1 MSDWIIIKTKRS
13 KEFWA
18 KENLIRQKFDV
29 YIPLTYRIKK
39 VFDKIKTTKS
49 PLFEGYIFVKNES
62 LDFRLLKINNTMGV
76 SSVLSFSN
84 KKSVLPGRYIEKLKL
99 LEDNNGIISI
109 LKFKKLIEGKIYKIL
124 HGPFKGL
131 NGMFHQALNNKN
143 IILILNI
150 LGKDL
155 NLKLPRNYIAIS

>member
-1 MSDWIIIKTKRS
+1 MNDWLIIKTKRS

-18 KENLIRQKFDV
+18 KENLVRQNFQV

-39 VFDKIKTTKS
+39 IFNKIKTIKS
-49 PLFEGYIFVKNES
+49 PLFEGYIFVKIDLSNS
-62 LDFRLLKINNTMGV
+62 RLLKINNTMGV
-76 SSVLSFSN
+76 SSIISFSN
-84 KKSVLPGRYIEKLKL
+84 KKSMLSEKYIEKLKL

-155 NLKLPRNYIAIS
+155 NLKLPRNYIAVS

>member
-13 KEFWA
+13 KELWA

-76 SSVLSFSN
+76 NSILSFSN

-150 LGKDL
+150 FMQRFKFKITEEL
-155 NLKLPRNYIAIS
+155 YCY

>member
-13 KEFWA
+13 KELWA

-76 SSVLSFSN
+76 NSILSFSN
-84 KKSVLPGRYIEKLKL
+84 KKSVLSGRYIEKLKL
-99 LEDNNGIISI
+99 LEDNNGTISI

-150 LGKDL
+150 FMQRFKFKITEEL
-155 NLKLPRNYIAIS
+155 YCY

>member
-1 MSDWIIIKTKRS
+1 MSDWVIVKTKRS

-18 KENLIRQKFDV
+18 KENLIRQKFEV

-39 VFDKIKTTKS
+39 IFYKIKIIKT

-62 LDFRLLKINNTMGV
+62 PDSRLLKINNTVGV
-76 SSVLSFSN
+76 NSILSFSN
-84 KKSVLPGRYIEKLKL
+84 KKSILSGKYIEKLKF
-99 LEDNNGIISI
+99 LEDKNGAIS
-109 LKFKKLIEGKIYKIL
+109 LFKFKELIEGKIYKIL
-124 HGPFKGL
+124 YGPFKGL

-150 LGKDL
+150 LGKNL
-155 NLKLPRNYIAIS
+155 NLKLSRNYITVS

>member
-18 KENLIRQKFDV
+18 KENLIRQKFEV

-39 VFDKIKTTKS
+39 VFNKIKTIKS
-49 PLFEGYIFVKNES
+49 PLFKGYIFVKIDLLNS
-62 LDFRLLKINNTMGV
+62 RLLKINNTMGV
-76 SSVLSFSN
+76 RSIISFSN
-84 KKSVLPGRYIEKLKL
+84 KASLLSGKYIEKLKL

-109 LKFKKLIEGKIYKIL
+109 LKFKKLVKGKIYKIL
-124 HGPFKGL
+124 YGPFKGI
-131 NGMFHQALNNKN
+131 NGIFHQALNNKN
-143 IILILNI
+143 IILILKI

-155 NLKLPRNYIAIS
+155 HLKLSKNYIAVC

>member
-13 KEFWA
+13 KELWA

-62 LDFRLLKINNTMGV
+62 PDSRLLKINNTMGV
-76 SSVLSFSN
+76 NSILSFSN
-84 KKSVLPGRYIEKLKL
+84 KKSILPEKYIEKLKL
-99 LEDNNGIISI
+99 LEDNNGTISI

-150 LGKDL
+150 FMQRFKFKITEEL
-155 NLKLPRNYIAIS
+155 YCY

>member
-13 KEFWA
+13 KELWA

-76 SSVLSFSN
+76 NSILSFSN
-84 KKSVLPGRYIEKLKL
+84 KKSVLSGNLGRATGTFSQ
-99 LEDNNGIISI
+99 N
-109 LKFKKLIEGKIYKIL
+109 
-124 HGPFKGL
+124 
-131 NGMFHQALNNKN
+131 
-143 IILILNI
+143 
-150 LGKDL
+150 
-155 NLKLPRNYIAIS
+155 